1 MKKIF
6 SCKTE
11 KNEFRPFQL
20 THFFIIIFL
29 VTISGD
35 ILSDSDP
42 YEAIEAVYKVCSQNA
57 KSLKFVDLNFQSVIR
72 KGMQVKKNTRSIV
85 VRLGYQ

>member
-1 MKKIF
+1 MKNFF

-11 KNEFRPFQL
+11 KNEFGPFQL

-29 VTISGD
+29 VTLSGD

-72 KGMQVKKNTRSIV
+72 KGMQVKKNCSGV
-85 VRLGYQ
+85 G